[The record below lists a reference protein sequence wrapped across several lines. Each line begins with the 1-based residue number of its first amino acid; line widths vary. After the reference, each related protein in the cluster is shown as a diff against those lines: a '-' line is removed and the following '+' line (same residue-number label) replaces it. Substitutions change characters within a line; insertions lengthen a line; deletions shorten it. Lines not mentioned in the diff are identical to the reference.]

1 MITVAFTRPAKRL
14 EESVE
19 LAESM
24 GFRVFAAPSLEIMDG
39 DAEEFLRAEE
49 QIRSGEVDIVIV
61 GSATAVEECTRVY
74 GAGLPELLSK
84 VRVVSIGSNT
94 TEALRRANVRV
105 DSEPEDYSSYGLID
119 LLKNDAKGK
128 TVLLIRSDKG
138 SKVLLDGLESNGAKV
153 KEFAAYRLKAVGET
167 EQSDAIM
174 ECLKKGELDVMAF
187 TSPMSA
193 ETFLSDL
200 AAKYGAEDSKFI
212 LGQTH
217 VAAIGGPTAMRLEE
231 LGRIPDIIPEKTTFK
246 DMLEAIKIKLSSE
259 Q

>member
-14 EESVE
+14 EESVK

-39 DAEEFLRAEE
+39 DAEEFQKAER

-61 GSATAVEECTRVY
+61 GSETGVEECTRVY

-84 VRVVSIGSNT
+84 VRVISIGSNT

-119 LLKNDAKGK
+119 LLEKDVEGK
-128 TVLLIRSDKG
+128 SVLLIRSDKG
-138 SKVLLDGLESNGAKV
+138 SKVLFDGLVSNGAKV
-153 KEFAAYRLKAVGET
+153 TEFAAYKLKAVGKT
-167 EQSDAIM
+167 EQLDAIM
-174 ECLKKGELDVMAF
+174 ECMKNGELDAMAF

-193 ETFLSDL
+193 ETFFSDL
-200 AAKYGAEDSKFI
+200 AAKYGVEDSKLI
-212 LGQTH
+212 LGQTR
-217 VAAIGGPTAMRLEE
+217 VAAIGGPTAMKLEE

-246 DMLEAIKIKLSSE
+246 DMLEAIKIKLTDG
-259 Q
+259 